1 MELQIEHL
9 CKRYPKG
16 ARAMQDVSLDI
27 PAGMSEPLRPN
38 ETVKSALMRTLAIL
52 LFLLLSCF
60 SVGQQTSAST
70 GLGDGAREETGA
82 KSPGDYSKEATVVQ
96 RRRTSY
102 FFENDGRGK
111 RADELSMRVQSEAG
125 VKEFGQLRFG
135 YNSANQNIEIEYVR
149 VRKPDGS
156 AVTADATAIQD
167 LTGPVA
173 RIAPIYTDYR
183 EKHVTV
189 PALRPGDTLEYKIVI
204 NTTQPLAPNQFWM
217 EHDFRDDRIVLDEQL
232 TVDVP
237 QGRVLKLK
245 TQPEFADY
253 QKRDEG
259 DRRIYTWKWKNL
271 TTRAAREKAEEES
284 NPKKKHKKAAE
295 QPASVQLTT
304 FSSWEEVGKWYA
316 GLERERRQPS
326 EDVSAK
332 ARELTKDLSTDQD
345 KVRAV
350 YDYVAKNYRY
360 VSLSFG
366 LGRYQPH
373 AADEVFKN
381 QYGDCKDKETLLAA
395 MLDSLGYRMNTV
407 LIHSHHKLDEDVPSP
422 LQFDHVIGNLSLSSG
437 MIWMDTTTEVAP
449 IGMLLFPLRDK
460 KALQIA
466 PDGSA
471 KIAVTPAKVPYDT
484 VSRDEVEGQITPLGK
499 LEAHSK
505 LTLRGDG
512 EVVLRS
518 VLRRFPEAQWS
529 DIFNG
534 AIAHWGMRGGK
545 VSNIKISDLADTATP
560 LVAEFDVDVP
570 NFLDWTASE
579 TKFHLPLGAFSV
591 PSLDEED
598 TEPAKLGGP
607 STHVGILKLR
617 LPETLTATAPAPVTV
632 KRDYAEYSASYT
644 AGDHLLTAE
653 RKLVI
658 KAMEVEPSRASDLNL
673 FARILTTDS
682 QQQVR
687 IENTSGNAERPS
699 RETKTEELEQAARH
713 AFQSRKFKESAELY
727 ELVTEKDPKNKFAWN
742 NLGRAYLAL
751 KLDDKAVAAFKK
763 ALAVNAYDP
772 WAWNNLGRAYEQQQ
786 RYGDAILAY
795 QKQVEINP
803 LDQWAHANLG
813 ILFLRLRRNTE
824 AVSELERAVEI
835 SPDNAGVKIDLGKA
849 YLRTDRSDKAM
860 GLFEK
865 ALQKSSG
872 PSTWNGVAY
881 SLAENNQHLDK
892 ALEYAKSAVSTTE
905 TRLRNLP
912 PEKVE
917 QAGLQ
922 LSANLAAY
930 WDTLGWVY
938 FQQGDTERAERYI
951 AAAWKHSEF
960 GEVGY
965 HLGKIYEKKG
975 DKQKAIEMYAAAA
988 AANAEVTPE
997 ALNRLKELVN
1007 AQTAEQMVAEQRTA
1021 RVKQRTMKLDWT
1033 ASDETA
1039 DVLLTFTGTGEVDSA
1054 KFLAASKGL
1063 KAHEADLSRLKLNI
1077 PLPDS
1082 TTQGFVHKGTLSC
1095 ANGSIC
1101 KLLWLPSDGS
1111 AASATPPRSGDVE

>member
-1 MELQIEHL
+1 MTRHSEASHSAERQA
-9 CKRYPKG
+9 
-16 ARAMQDVSLDI
+16 ARV
-27 PAGMSEPLRPN
+27 
-38 ETVKSALMRTLAIL
+38 MRTLATL
-52 LFLLLSCF
+52 LVLLLSCF
-60 SVGQQTSAST
+60 SAGQQTGAST
-70 GLGDGAREETGA
+70 GSAAGAPEEA
-82 KSPGDYSKEATVVQ
+82 SVKSPGDYSKEATVVQ
-96 RRRTSY
+96 RRRTNY

-111 RADELSMRVQSEAG
+111 RTGEISLRVQSEAG
-125 VKEFGQLRFG
+125 VKQFGQLHFG
-135 YNSANQNIEIEYVR
+135 YNSANQNIEIVYVR

-156 AVTADATAIQD
+156 AVTADASAVQD

-189 PALRPGDTLEYKIVI
+189 PGLRPGDTLEYKTVI

-217 EHDFRDDRIVLDEQL
+217 EHDFRDDLIVLDEQL

-237 QGRVLKLK
+237 QGRVLNLK
-245 TQPEFADY
+245 TRPEFANY

-259 DRRIYTWKWKNL
+259 NRSIYTWNWKNL
-271 TTRAAREKAEEES
+271 TTRAAREKAEEEES
-284 NPKKKHKKAAE
+284 KPKKKHRKPAE

-332 ARELTKDLSTDQD
+332 ARELTKGLSTDQE

-373 AADEVFKN
+373 AASEVFKK

-395 MLDSLGYRMNTV
+395 MLDALGYHMDTV

-437 MIWMDTTTEVAP
+437 TIWMDTTTEVAP
-449 IGMLLFPLRDK
+449 IGMLVLPLREK

-471 KIAVTPAKVPYDT
+471 KIVVTPAKVPYDA
-484 VSRDEVEGQITPLGK
+484 VSRDEVEGQITHLGK

-512 EVVLRS
+512 EVLLRS
-518 VLRRFPEAQWS
+518 TLRRLPEAQWS
-529 DIFNG
+529 DFFNG
-534 AIAHWGMRGGK
+534 AIARWGMRGGK
-545 VSNIKISDLADTATP
+545 VSNIKISDLNDTSKA

-579 TKFHLPLGAFSV
+579 TKFHLPLGAFSL

-607 STHVGILKLR
+607 STHVGSVKLR
-617 LPETLTATAPAPVTV
+617 LPETLSATAPAPVSV
-632 KRDYAEYSASYT
+632 KRDYAEYSASYN

-658 KAMEVEPSRASDLNL
+658 NAVEVEPSRASDLNL

-687 IENTSGNAERPS
+687 IENVSDNAGRPS

-727 ELVTEKDPKNKFAWN
+727 ELVTEKDPKNKSAWN

-751 KLDDKAVAAFKK
+751 RLDDKAVAAFKK
-763 ALAVNAYDP
+763 AIEVNAYDP

-786 RYGDAILAY
+786 RCDDAVLAY
-795 QKQVEINP
+795 QKQIEINP

-813 ILFLRLRRNTE
+813 ILFLKLRRNTD
-824 AVSELERAVEI
+824 AVSELERAAEI
-835 SPDNAGVKIDLGKA
+835 TPDNVGVKVALGRA

-912 PEKVE
+912 PEKAE
-917 QAGLQ
+917 EAGLP
-922 LSANLAAY
+922 LSASLAAY

-938 FQQGDTERAERYI
+938 FQQGDTDKAEKYI
-951 AAAWKHSEF
+951 IATWKHSEF
-960 GEVGY
+960 GEAGY

-988 AANAEVTPE
+988 AASAHVTPE
-997 ALNRLKELVN
+997 ALTRLKGLVDV
-1007 AQTAEQMVAEQRTA
+1007 QTAEQMVSEQRTA
-1021 RVKQRTMKLDWT
+1021 RDKQRTLKLDWT
-1033 ASDETA
+1033 AADETA
-1039 DVLLTFTGTGEVDSA
+1039 DVLLTFAGTGEVDSA

-1063 KAHEADLSRLKLNI
+1063 KAHESDLGRLKLNL
-1077 PLPDS
+1077 PFPDS

-1095 ANGSIC
+1095 ANGGVC
-1101 KLLWLPSDGS
+1101 KLLWLPSDGT
-1111 AASATPPRSGDVE
+1111 AASATPARSGEVE